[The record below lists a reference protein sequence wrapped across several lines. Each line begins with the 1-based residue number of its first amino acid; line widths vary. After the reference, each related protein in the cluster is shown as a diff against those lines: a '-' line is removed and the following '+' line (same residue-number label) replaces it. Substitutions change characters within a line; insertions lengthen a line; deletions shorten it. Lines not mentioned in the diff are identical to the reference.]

1 MGAFSF
7 PPPANCLKSVAV
19 GVTDLDRSVKFYT
32 ETWGLVEIHREN
44 RIAYLRAAGQDHHV
58 LALHE
63 QAHPGLV
70 SITFA
75 ASDSAQVDILYAS
88 LRNGGVAVDGAPAD
102 LTTPGGGYG
111 FSFRDPEQ
119 RRMQIVAGRADHRER
134 LSDSD
139 RPVKLSHVVLNSADP
154 DAATGFMLE
163 RLGFRLSDSTA
174 MMQFLR
180 CNSSHHSVAFAK
192 TGNGTLN
199 HIAFE
204 MASWNA
210 LMHGAGRLK
219 EAGHS
224 VQWGV
229 GRHGPGDNVFA
240 YFVDPD
246 GLAIE
251 YTAEVQQIDE
261 ASHRPGTPEEWK
273 RPASRLDQWGFAD
286 LPTERLKAAMHGD
299 HQLSA
304 QAVDSTKAAS

>member
-1 MGAFSF
+1 MNALSF
-7 PPPANCLKSVAV
+7 PPAANCLKSVAI
-19 GVTDLDRSVKFYT
+19 GVSSLERSVEFYT
-32 ETWGLVEIHREN
+32 QIWGLTEIHRDN
-44 RIAYLRAAGQDHHV
+44 RIAYLRAAGCDHHV

-63 QAHPGLV
+63 QARPGLV
-70 SITFA
+70 SITFGA
-75 ASDSAQVDILYAS
+75 DSPTQVDLLHAS
-88 LRNGGVAVDGAPAD
+88 LRDNGVAVDRSPAPLNSA
-102 LTTPGGGYG
+102 GGGYG

-119 RRMQIVAGRADHRER
+119 RCIQIIADRAVHPQR
-134 LSDSD
+134 LDDAD
-139 RPVKLSHVVLNSADP
+139 RPVRLAHVVLNSADA
-154 DAATGFMLE
+154 DAATGFMLD

-174 MMQFLR
+174 MMQFVR
-180 CNSSHHSVAFAK
+180 CNSSHHSIAFAK

-219 EAGHS
+219 EAGHA

-261 ASHRPGTPEEWK
+261 ADHRPGTPEEWK
-273 RPASRLDQWGFAD
+273 RPANRMDQWGYAD

-299 HQLSA
+299 HQL
-304 QAVDSTKAAS
+304 KALL